1 MDSKPDTI
9 KLDGRSFQG
18 PAQDLTATQDL
29 YIMSRLRLADAFPI
43 IRRITPENF
52 ERCEQDLLTAI
63 MMRHDGGFELLAG
76 LLTEIG
82 KPWDRREAGRNALAF
97 AAITDAGEKYA
108 MQTQVVHFVMG
119 FMEPARPSSQ
129 SSPSSSNASG
139 AGLPIASAEP
149 ATSATLQ

>member
-18 PAQDLTATQDL
+18 AAQDLTAAQDQ
-29 YIMSRLRLADAFPI
+29 YIMARLRLADAFPI
-43 IRRITPENF
+43 FQRSTPENF

-63 MMRHDGGFELLAG
+63 MMRGLTFELLAG
-76 LLTEIG
+76 MLNEVG
-82 KPWDRREAGRNALAF
+82 KPWNKQDADRNALAF
-97 AAITDAGEKYA
+97 AAITESGEKYL
-108 MQTQVVHFVMG
+108 MQTQVVRFVMG

-129 SSPSSSNASG
+129 SFPNSLNASG

-149 ATSATLQ
+149 AISATLR